1 MMENK
6 TEIRSALLTVRDKL
20 IGEFEHYDIKLTSQ
34 LRSIIELI
42 DAYTPKSDIEKKD
55 KQSDL
60 FEEKNLVFE
69 KPTTNRRKLKAVQAA
84 KKLFIENPNREVSP
98 PDLRDLLKELRES
111 GELANKGKNLLVTS
125 HTAIRV
131 LLKQKFVEKIQ
142 ENPEDDPT
150 YKLKK

>member
-1 MMENK
+1 MENK

-20 IGEFEHYDIKLTSQ
+20 IGEFEHYDMKLTSQ

-60 FEEKNLVFE
+60 FEEKKLAFE

-84 KKLFIENPNREVSP
+84 KKLFVENPNQEVSP